1 MPQAMRPE
9 DRSYTVVDS
18 SVGWKGGRF
27 VSAVP
32 MTAGKNAGRAIMRR
46 PQFSSHRHVMVKLR
60 ETTKVAGAREK
71 IFYYRVDKVH
81 IPPAQRKTKTF
92 HKADGS
98 IVEVIAEWKFEAK
111 SIDEYTFKRSHS
123 GH

>member
-1 MPQAMRPE
+1 MRPE

-18 SVGWKGGRF
+18 STGWSGGRF
-27 VSAVP
+27 VSPVP
-32 MTAGKNAGRAIMRR
+32 MTAGKNAGRAILRR
-46 PQFSSHRHVMVKLR
+46 PQYASHRHVLVKLR

-81 IPPAQRKTKTF
+81 IPLAQRKIKTF
-92 HKADGS
+92 RKPDGTV
-98 IVEVIAEWKFEAK
+98 VEVTAEWKFEAK
-111 SIDEYTFKRSHS
+111 SIDEYTFKRGHS

>member
-1 MPQAMRPE
+1 MRPE
-9 DRSYTVVDS
+9 DRSYTVAES

-27 VSAVP
+27 VSTVP
-32 MTAGKNAGRAIMRR
+32 MTAGKNSGRAILRR
-46 PQFSSHRHVMVKLR
+46 KEYGSHRIVLVKLR

-81 IPPAQRKTKTF
+81 IPPAQRKVKTF
-92 HKADGS
+92 RKPDGS
-98 IVEVIAEWKFEAK
+98 VVEVTAEWKFDAK
-111 SIDEYTFKRSHS
+111 SIDEYTFKRGHS